1 MLRFYNIILPLL
13 VLTVVIY
20 TGVDI
25 FYKVV
30 AAKFLQVD
38 SEEIVAKKVKDI
50 EPDQKLLLSDYKT
63 ITERNL
69 FGSVE
74 KASSEGNA
82 DQIGGLKATSLN
94 IALLGTVS
102 GDKRDAFA
110 VIEDVDKREQG
121 LYRVGDS
128 VQNAVVKMILRG
140 KIVLRIGG
148 KDEILTM
155 DEPKSRPEPVKP
167 KKRRP
172 LSKKR
177 ERRSTVTIN
186 RSKIRGS
193 LKNINDLLSQVQVS
207 PHSGDGKGL
216 SITQIAPDSIFSEL
230 KLKDG
235 DIIRGVN
242 GKTLKE
248 PDDLISL
255 YRRLKSGFHVSLQI
269 TRNGKRKTINYRFR

>member
-1 MLRFYNIILPLL
+1 MTKFYNILLPLL
-13 VLTVVIY
+13 VLTVVMY

-25 FYKVV
+25 FYRIVTS
-30 AAKFLQVD
+30 KFLQVD
-38 SEEIVAKKVKDI
+38 SQEIVAEKVKDI
-50 EPDQKLLLSDYKT
+50 KPDKKPLLMDYKT

-74 KASSEGNA
+74 KAFSEGNA
-82 DQIGGLKATSLN
+82 DEIGDLKATSLN

-110 VIEDVDKREQG
+110 VIEEVDKREQG

-140 KIVLRIGG
+140 KVVLRIGD
-148 KDEILTM
+148 KDEMLTM
-155 DEPKSRPEPVKP
+155 DEPKSEPEPLKR

-172 LSKKR
+172 ASKKR
-177 ERRSTVTIN
+177 ERRSTVTIS
-186 RSKIRGS
+186 RSKMRGS

-216 SITQIAPDSIFSEL
+216 SITRIAPDSIFSEL
-230 KLKDG
+230 GLKDG

-242 GKTLKE
+242 GRTLKE

-255 YRRLKSGFHVSLQI
+255 YRRLKSGSHVSLQI
-269 TRNGKRKTINYRFR
+269 IRNGNRKTINYRFR

>member
-1 MLRFYNIILPLL
+1 MTKFYNILLPLL
-13 VLTVVIY
+13 VLTVVMY

-25 FYKVV
+25 FYRIVTS
-30 AAKFLQVD
+30 KFLQVD
-38 SEEIVAKKVKDI
+38 SQEIVAEKVKDI
-50 EPDQKLLLSDYKT
+50 KPDKKPLLTDYKT

-82 DQIGGLKATSLN
+82 DEIGDLKATSLN

-110 VIEDVDKREQG
+110 VIEEVDKREQG

-140 KIVLRIGG
+140 KVVLRIRD

-155 DEPKSRPEPVKP
+155 DEQKSEPEPLKI

-172 LSKKR
+172 ALKKR
-177 ERRSTVTIN
+177 ERRSNVTIS
-186 RSKIRGS
+186 RSKMRGS
-193 LKNINDLLSQVQVS
+193 LKNINDLLSQVS

-216 SITQIAPDSIFSEL
+216 SITRIASGSVFSEL
-230 KLKDG
+230 GLKDG

-242 GKTLKE
+242 GRTLKE
-248 PDDLISL
+248 PDDLVSL
-255 YRRLKSGFHVSLQI
+255 YRRLKSGSHVSLQI
-269 TRNGKRKTINYRFR
+269 TRDGNRKTINYRFR